1 MKTKAEYFYTYSYSK
16 KRSNAIYEL
25 VREHKFSGKGRMQ
38 FGKYRL
44 AIGRKWEDRN
54 TVFFYEKNGRDWVVA
69 AFMENDGTLYG
80 NDSTM
85 SIAHGRTEW
94 EKPERL
100 KPLVTAFNAEIETIL
115 KEVQDGKQA

>member
-16 KRSNAIYEL
+16 KHSNAIYEL
-25 VREHKFSGKGRMQ
+25 VREHKSSGKGRMQ

-44 AIGRKWEDRN
+44 AFGRKWEERF
-54 TVFFYEKNGRDWVVA
+54 TVFFYEKNGGKWVVS
-69 AFMENDGTLYG
+69 AFMEYSGLSDEKSY
-80 NDSTM
+80 M

-100 KPLVTAFNAEIETIL
+100 KPLVQAFNAEIETIL
-115 KEVQDGKQA
+115 KEVQDAE